1 MPDESHTE
9 SPSFLKSIGRRF
21 TDLSLRWQISAFT
34 CLAVLA
40 SLILMGWIAFSQ
52 SADLLTTMTLEQLA
66 TETRA
71 AAGRIDRTLQDTRID
86 VLETPRFPPIPG
98 LIRCTDSSDDDDPDQ
113 PGSTASIWLDRLVT
127 IVIAQM
133 NQRPERLWTAVVDS
147 TGKELLRV
155 DIQNGSP
162 ARSATE
168 APNARNDPF
177 FNKAMNSPPQS
188 IAVSRTERLSGHQ
201 VVRMATPYFDSTGR
215 PRGIL
220 LIAIDGQTVLQNGAA
235 QANHGTIEV
244 VDEEGR
250 YLFSDQSP
258 ELVLSSTRYLT
269 TTPVR
274 GEKLLRAD
282 SPDEFQAVIDGSR
295 RPDGVSLLGTYLKL
309 KIDKSD
315 STRFWAICS
324 DVPSSKALQP
334 VSNLARSFWLVGL
347 VVVGLAI
354 ACSLIGATGLTSA
367 LGVVTATANEIAEG
381 NLDAELPPVRPIGE
395 VKTLTSAVRS
405 MTHRLRDTLEMTRQ
419 QERKTAA
426 ILNSTA
432 DAIMTMD
439 DQGTVLTAN
448 ATAATLFQTPRSEL
462 VGANAG
468 RFVPALTSSGSQHD
482 NTTLTQGEV
491 RMLGGESEVHGLR
504 SDGSKV
510 GIAMR
515 VAEMEYSGQRLFI
528 ATLQDISQRQRIE
541 AERHRIFEAVR
552 AAVKRL
558 ASASA
563 EILAQTTQQAATAQ
577 QQATSVTQTTA
588 TVKEIS
594 ATATESRNRAEEVA
608 GSARRADEVSRS
620 GREAVEETSSAMRQV
635 QEQTEQT
642 AQNILTLAERAQAIG
657 DLITTVNEI
666 ADQTNLLALNAAIEA
681 SRAGEHG
688 KGFAVV
694 ASEVKA
700 LAEQSR
706 KATDQVRQILGEIQ
720 QATNTAVMSTE
731 QGTRSVE
738 SAQQVVG
745 HASQTISELA
755 QTISEAARAAQQI
768 VASSGQQATGMEQIR
783 DAMGHI
789 DVSTRQTLSATR
801 QSEDSARDL
810 AALGQELEQ
819 LIEGS
824 MGQEEQHG

>member
-1 MPDESHTE
+1 MLDETRAD
-9 SPSFLKSIGRRF
+9 SPSLLKSMAGRF

-40 SLILMGWIAFSQ
+40 SLIVLGWIAFSQ
-52 SADLLTTMTLEQLA
+52 AASLLTTMTLEQLA
-66 TETRA
+66 TETSA
-71 AAGRIDRTLQDTRID
+71 AASRIEQTVDNTRVD
-86 VLETPRFPPIPG
+86 VRETPHFPPIPG
-98 LIRCTDSSDDDDPDQ
+98 IIRSEDNGGDDPDQ
-113 PGSTASIWLDRLVT
+113 TGSTTRDWITRLAT
-127 IVIAQM
+127 IVSAQM
-133 NQRPERLWTAVVDS
+133 EQRRERLWTAVIDS
-147 TGKELLRV
+147 TGKELMRV
-155 DIQNGSP
+155 DWQNGKP
-162 ARSATE
+162 TLATVA
-168 APNARNDPF
+168 APNASQDDF
-177 FNKAMNSPPQS
+177 FQTAIRLPRDTVA
-188 IAVSRTERLSGHQ
+188 ISRTERLNGHQ
-201 VVRMATPYFDSTGR
+201 VFRTATPYFDPAGK
-215 PRGIL
+215 PRGIFL
-220 LIAIDGQTVLQNGAA
+220 SAVDSDAVLKTAVSLTRRA
-235 QANHGTIEV
+235 SIEV
-244 VDEEGR
+244 VDENGTWLLSEET
-250 YLFSDQSP
+250 P
-258 ELVLSSTRYLT
+258 ENVLSSTRYSDVK
-269 TTPVR
+269 PVR
-274 GEKLLRAD
+274 GAEMTRPG
-282 SPDEFQAVIDGSR
+282 SPNTYKEVIDGSL
-295 RPDGVSLLGTYLKL
+295 RPDGISLMGTYQKLFYDKADPSRFWAVCSDIPASKALSPVSGLARQFWIYGLVIIVVATACSLLG
-309 KIDKSD
+309 
-315 STRFWAICS
+315 AI
-324 DVPSSKALQP
+324 
-334 VSNLARSFWLVGL
+334 
-347 VVVGLAI
+347 
-354 ACSLIGATGLTSA
+354 GLTSA
-367 LGVVTATANEIAEG
+367 LGVVTTTANEIAAG
-381 NLDAELPPVRPIGE
+381 DLDAEMPAVRPLGE
-395 VKTLTSAVRS
+395 VRTLAEAVRS
-405 MTHRLRDTLEMTRQ
+405 MTGRLRETLAASQRQ
-419 QERKTAA
+419 EQRTAA

-432 DAIMTMD
+432 DSILTLD
-439 DQGTVLTAN
+439 ENGTILTAN
-448 ATAATLFQTPRSEL
+448 TTAGSLFRSSAEDL

-468 RFVPALTSSGSQHD
+468 RFVPALTSSGSQQDHSI
-482 NTTLTQGEV
+482 LAEGEV
-491 RMLGGESEVHGLR
+491 RMLGGESEVQGVR
-504 SDGSKV
+504 TDGSKV
-510 GIAMR
+510 AIAMR
-515 VAEMEYSGQRLFI
+515 VAEMDYSGQRLFI
-528 ATLQDISQRQRIE
+528 ATLQDVSRRHQIE
-541 AERHRIFEAVR
+541 EERHRIFEAVR

-620 GREAVEETSSAMRQV
+620 GREAVEETSSAMSQV

-642 AQNILTLAERAQAIG
+642 AQNILTLAERAQVIG

-783 DAMGHI
+783 DAMSQI
-789 DVSTRQTLSATR
+789 DVSTRQSLSATQ
-801 QSEDSARDL
+801 QSEESARDL
-810 AALGQELEQ
+810 AALGQELQQ
-819 LIEGS
+819 LIEES
-824 MGQEEQHG
+824 MRQEEQHG

>member
-1 MPDESHTE
+1 MSDEIRTD
-9 SPSFLKSIGRRF
+9 SPSLLTTIGRRF

-34 CLAVLA
+34 GLAVLG
-40 SLILMGWIAFSQ
+40 SLILLGWIAFSQ
-52 SADLLTTMTLEQLA
+52 AATLLTAMTLEQLA
-66 TETRA
+66 TETSA
-71 AAGRIDRTLQDTRID
+71 VASRIDQTLDNTRVD
-86 VLETPRFPPIPG
+86 VLETPAFPPIPG
-98 LIRCTDSSDDDDPDQ
+98 IIRSEDNGGDDPDQ
-113 PGSTASIWLDRLVT
+113 KGSTTQDWINRLAT
-127 IVIAQM
+127 IVSAQM
-133 NQRPERLWTAVVDS
+133 EQRQERLWTAVIDS
-147 TGKELLRV
+147 TGKEVMRV
-155 DIQNGSP
+155 DWQNGEP
-162 ARSATE
+162 TLATVA
-168 APNARNDPF
+168 APNASQDEF
-177 FNKAMNSPPQS
+177 FQS
-188 IAVSRTERLSGHQ
+188 ALRHPRDSVAVSRSERLNGHQ
-201 VVRMATPYFDSTGR
+201 VFRTATPYFDLSGK
-215 PRGIL
+215 PRGIIV
-220 LIAIDGQTVLQNGAA
+220 IAVDSESVLKSAVDLKKRA
-235 QANHGTIEV
+235 SFEV
-244 VDEEGR
+244 VDETST
-250 YLFSDQSP
+250 YLFSEQSP
-258 ELVLSSTRYLT
+258 ENVLSSIRYADVK
-269 TTPVR
+269 PVR
-274 GEKLLRAD
+274 GNEMTRPG
-282 SPDEFQAVIDGSR
+282 SPDAYQKVIDGSL
-295 RPDGVSLLGTYLKL
+295 RPDGITLMGTYQKVFYDKSDTSRFWAVCTDIPGSDALSPVSGLARQFWLYGLLIIVVATACSLLG
-309 KIDKSD
+309 
-315 STRFWAICS
+315 AI
-324 DVPSSKALQP
+324 
-334 VSNLARSFWLVGL
+334 
-347 VVVGLAI
+347 
-354 ACSLIGATGLTSA
+354 GLTSA
-367 LGVVTATANEIAEG
+367 LGVVTTTANEIAEG
-381 NLDAELPPVRPIGE
+381 NIDAEMPAVRPLGE
-395 VKTLTSAVRS
+395 VRTLAESVRS
-405 MTHRLRDTLEMTRQ
+405 MTGRLRETVATSQRQ
-419 QERKTAA
+419 EHRTAA

-432 DAIMTMD
+432 DAILTLD
-439 DQGTVLTAN
+439 ENGTVLTAN
-448 ATAATLFQTPRSEL
+448 TAAGTLFRTSTDDL

-468 RFVPALTSSGSQHD
+468 RFVPALTSSGATHD
-482 NTTLTQGEV
+482 HSLLAEGEV
-491 RMLGGESEVHGLR
+491 RMLGGESEVHGHR

-528 ATLQDISQRQRIE
+528 ATLQNISQRLRIE
-541 AERHRIFEAVR
+541 EERQRIFEAVR
-552 AAVKRL
+552 TAVKRL

-789 DVSTRQTLSATR
+789 DVSTRQTLSATQ
-801 QSEDSARDL
+801 QSEESARDL

-819 LIEGS
+819 LIEES
-824 MGQEEQHG
+824 ARQEEQHG